1 MFAQIDKEMI
11 AKRKGKLLGRV
22 VSWALIEGRPLT
34 TRGQWINPLV
44 FALYRAAQ
52 FFPRRKGSDAPII
65 VIGTG
70 RSGTTVLGKLFAM
83 HGETV
88 FLNEPKA
95 AWHFIHGEEDI
106 AGTYSTGAA
115 RVRLDSGDAEPRMAK
130 RLARIYSWAMRW
142 GMARRVVDKYP
153 ELVFRIS
160 FVKELFPKARFIA
173 IMRDGVDT
181 CSSVTNWSRRN
192 TDLEGDQVHDWW
204 GRNSR
209 KWRLLV
215 EQIVPEHP
223 DLAPL
228 VSQLTGAD
236 DHRDRAAVEWIVSM
250 REVAKVGREYPD
262 EVLAI
267 RYEDLCAKTEDI
279 LAEMLQHAGLSPDP
293 VFENY
298 ATTILSQTEQYAPLE
313 LMPELVEPFRN
324 TLAETGY
331 GASKDRVVVRK

>member
-1 MFAQIDKEMI
+1 MFAQIDQEMI
-11 AKRKGKLLGRV
+11 AKRKGKLPGRV

-34 TRGQWINPLV
+34 TKGQWINPLV

-52 FFPRRKGSDAPII
+52 MFPRRKGSDAPII

-106 AGTYSTGAA
+106 AGSYSTGDA
-115 RVRLDSGDAEPRMAK
+115 RVRLDAGDAEPRMAK
-130 RLARIYSWAMRW
+130 RLSRIYSWAMRW

-153 ELVFRIS
+153 ELVFRIP
-160 FVKELFPKARFIA
+160 FVKALFPKARFVA
-173 IMRDGVDT
+173 IMRNGVDT
-181 CSSVTNWSRRN
+181 CSSVTSWSRRN
-192 TDLEGDQVHDWW
+192 TDFEGDQVHDWW
-204 GRNSR
+204 GRDSR
-209 KWRLLV
+209 KWHLLV

-228 VSQLTGAD
+228 KDQLETTT

-250 REVAKVGREYPD
+250 REVASAGRLYPD
-262 EVLAI
+262 DVLAI
-267 RYEDLCAKTEDI
+267 TYETLCTETDAELDRI
-279 LAEMLQHAGLSPDP
+279 LRHAGLGRDP
-293 VFENY
+293 VFLEY
-298 ATTILSQTEQYAPLE
+298 ARSILSKTEEYPPLE
-313 LMPELVEPFRN
+313 LLPQLVEPFRN
-324 TLAETGY
+324 TLAEMGY
-331 GASKDRVVVRK
+331 GDSVERVIARS